1 MRRKNQ
7 VTGSTALARDQSG
20 KRSGTPDQNLLLAPA
35 WGLVSPAGR
44 PALWQHSVDRVP
56 LSCSVSPA
64 TFSQKPSLKAEKKT
78 AVMGPRGD
86 AGWRGQWTT
95 EPAAQPAGATAR
107 PLLPLGEVMRV
118 SGDRLA
124 RTPQLHEKGGDGEQ
138 TWRHAAHQIPR
149 AAHLPMPTPVGWSSR
164 HQPDNLI

>member
-64 TFSQKPSLKAEKKT
+64 TFSQKPSLKAEKK
-78 AVMGPRGD
+78 
-86 AGWRGQWTT
+86 
-95 EPAAQPAGATAR
+95 PAPEVPGTRCPLSILPAGLEK
-107 PLLPLGEVMRV
+107 LLPTLQFNEC
-118 SGDRLA
+118 S
-124 RTPQLHEKGGDGEQ
+124 
-138 TWRHAAHQIPR
+138 W
-149 AAHLPMPTPVGWSSR
+149 
-164 HQPDNLI
+164 

>member
-64 TFSQKPSLKAEKKT
+64 TFSQKPSLKAEKKP
-78 AVMGPRGD
+78 APRS
-86 AGWRGQWTT
+86 
-95 EPAAQPAGATAR
+95 AR
-107 PLLPLGEVMRV
+107 HKVPTLYSPCWIGEIN
-118 SGDRLA
+118 S
-124 RTPQLHEKGGDGEQ
+124 H
-138 TWRHAAHQIPR
+138 
-149 AAHLPMPTPVGWSSR
+149 TPV
-164 HQPDNLI
+164 Q